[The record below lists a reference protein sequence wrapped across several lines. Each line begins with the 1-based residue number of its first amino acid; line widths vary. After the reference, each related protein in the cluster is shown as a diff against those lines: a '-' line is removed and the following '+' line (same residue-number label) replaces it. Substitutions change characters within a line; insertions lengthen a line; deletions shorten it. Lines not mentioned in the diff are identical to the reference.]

1 MKVGLVVET
10 TTNKSGVLTA
20 QCCKYSGITWV
31 MITVMIKDEMSDSMD
46 QNSAALIPPDEAD
59 LAQASES
66 HRVSCPLLVHRKSN
80 RKTSSVK
87 EKPYAS

>member
-1 MKVGLVVET
+1 MVET
-10 TTNKSGVLTA
+10 TSNKSGVLTA
-20 QCCKYSGITWV
+20 LCGNYSGSVWV

-66 HRVSCPLLVHRKSN
+66 HRVSRPLLIRVKCN
-80 RKTSSVK
+80 RKTSYVK
-87 EKPYAS
+87 RTIFAS

>member
-1 MKVGLVVET
+1 MVET

-31 MITVMIKDEMSDSMD
+31 MITVMIKDEMSDSID

-66 HRVSCPLLVHRKSN
+66 HRVSCPLLIRGKCN
-80 RKTSSVK
+80 RKTSYVK
-87 EKPYAS
+87 RTTFAS